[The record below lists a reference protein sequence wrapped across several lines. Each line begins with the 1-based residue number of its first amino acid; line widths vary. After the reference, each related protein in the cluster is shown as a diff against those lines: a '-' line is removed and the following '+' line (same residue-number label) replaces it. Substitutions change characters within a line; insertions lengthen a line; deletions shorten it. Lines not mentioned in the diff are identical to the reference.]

1 MREFITQIGVIEEFI
16 KYINDHENEKKD
28 YEEELNEWCNDPSG
42 IPTWEGKKFI
52 ECGRDLDKYLRLMA
66 SKEPIINL
74 DFLFKYDTSPNP
86 RSIMLYPIM
95 DSFFRV
101 FDSIYHNDVMKQVE
115 VGKKLLIRYL
125 REQNIK
131 VDKYEMIAALDNR
144 LNRMGTL
151 MSTIPHYV
159 MTAVIDI
166 LGRGNFKINALN
178 LIVKGFDKFY
188 TGIMTQQE

>member
-28 YEEELNEWCNDPSG
+28 YEEELNEWCNDPSD

>member
-86 RSIMLYPIM
+86 RSIMLYTIM

-178 LIVKGFDKFY
+178 LIVKGFDK
-188 TGIMTQQE
+188 

>member
-28 YEEELNEWCNDPSG
+28 YEEELNEWCNDPSD

-66 SKEPIINL
+66 SKEPIITL

>member
-86 RSIMLYPIM
+86 R
-95 DSFFRV
+95 
-101 FDSIYHNDVMKQVE
+101 
-115 VGKKLLIRYL
+115 
-125 REQNIK
+125 
-131 VDKYEMIAALDNR
+131 
-144 LNRMGTL
+144 
-151 MSTIPHYV
+151 
-159 MTAVIDI
+159 
-166 LGRGNFKINALN
+166 
-178 LIVKGFDKFY
+178 
-188 TGIMTQQE
+188 

>member
-1 MREFITQIGVIEEFI
+1 
-16 KYINDHENEKKD
+16 
-28 YEEELNEWCNDPSG
+28 
-42 IPTWEGKKFI
+42 
-52 ECGRDLDKYLRLMA
+52 
-66 SKEPIINL
+66 
-74 DFLFKYDTSPNP
+74 
-86 RSIMLYPIM
+86 MLYPIM